1 MSCGASSAAQHLML
15 AFAPTAPY
23 LRILC
28 NSECFVK
35 GGLTSLMLA
44 TVRGTD
50 QETTIRRPSQNAAAC
65 LCGGTIALVSSDWG
79 QMTASTNQVQAYILL
94 IGIHTQLLCVTRGY
108 GCKHPGSVWIAC
120 G

>member
-65 LCGGTIALVSSDWG
+65 LCGGTIALVSSEWG
-79 QMTASTNQVQAYILL
+79 QMTASTNQVQASRRLL
-94 IGIHTQLLCVTRGY
+94 D
-108 GCKHPGSVWIAC
+108 SVWIEMANTVLAALYPRLQ
-120 G
+120 